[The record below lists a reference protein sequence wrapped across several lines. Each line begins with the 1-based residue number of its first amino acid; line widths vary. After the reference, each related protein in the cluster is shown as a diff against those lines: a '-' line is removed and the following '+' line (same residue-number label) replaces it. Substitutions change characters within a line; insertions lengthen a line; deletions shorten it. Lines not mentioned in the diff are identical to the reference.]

1 MAKRGLG
8 KGLQAL
14 IPPVSSLEKNNTGD
28 YNEVQYLSLIDIIPN
43 TYQPRKNFNQEKLQ
57 ELADSIKE
65 HGVVQPIVVRAGEKK
80 KYEIVAGERRWR
92 ACKLLDMDTIPAII
106 KDFSDQQIT
115 EIALIENVQRED
127 LNPVE
132 EAWAYKTLL
141 EEFDL
146 TQELLSAKVGKS
158 RSYIANMMRL
168 LNLPIEIQ
176 EFLSDGQL
184 SVGHARA
191 LLAINE
197 IDKQLDITK
206 KIINQGLNVRETEK
220 LVKQT
225 INESSETEKEINK
238 NKTEEI
244 SSPFNIIIEEKLQ
257 EVLRTKVKLKQKN
270 NERGKIE
277 IEYYT
282 KDDLE
287 RILELISGEDE
298 I

>member
-1 MAKRGLG
+1 
-8 KGLQAL
+8 
-14 IPPVSSLEKNNTGD
+14 
-28 YNEVQYLSLIDIIPN
+28 
-43 TYQPRKNFNQEKLQ
+43 
-57 ELADSIKE
+57 
-65 HGVVQPIVVRAGEKK
+65 
-80 KYEIVAGERRWR
+80 
-92 ACKLLDMDTIPAII
+92 
-106 KDFSDQQIT
+106 
-115 EIALIENVQRED
+115 
-127 LNPVE
+127 
-132 EAWAYKTLL
+132 
-141 EEFDL
+141 
-146 TQELLSAKVGKS
+146 
-158 RSYIANMMRL
+158 MMRL